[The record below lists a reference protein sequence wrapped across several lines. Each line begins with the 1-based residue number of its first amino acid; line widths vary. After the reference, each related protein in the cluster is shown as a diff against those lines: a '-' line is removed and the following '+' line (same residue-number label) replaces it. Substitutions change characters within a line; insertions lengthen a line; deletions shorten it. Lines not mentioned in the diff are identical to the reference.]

1 MRWLVI
7 AALLAGCH
15 DEPVKAC
22 TPVGKTK
29 PELLTLLR
37 RHRTMAAQGGANGRD
52 IKLVDDEIRMAESLA
67 CQPCDWVGDRL
78 TVDEMVPMSRLD
90 DAVGT
95 ACLGLVLRDGSTVYG
110 RARPSSQD

>member
-1 MRWLVI
+1 MRWLVL

-29 PELLTLLR
+29 PELLALLR
-37 RHRTMAAQGGANGRD
+37 RHRTMTEQTTNGRD
-52 IKLVDDEIRMAESLA
+52 VKLVDDEIRLAEALA
-67 CQPCDWVGDRL
+67 CQPCEWVGDRL
-78 TVDEMVPMSRLD
+78 AVDEMVPFARLD

-95 ACLGLVLRDGSTVYG
+95 TCLGLVLRDGSTIYG
-110 RARPSSQD
+110 RARP